1 MKRFTTA
8 VILLMLFAAGLIL
21 LFSLKSKPIDSLL
34 HAPVRDDQSAQ
45 IWQVFEKA
53 AGRNYTLKTPTDGD
67 HRSALIHVDLDGD
80 SKEEILA
87 FYSKEGASE
96 TVFLQI
102 FGAEDNGWIALA
114 GAESGFNEVKQVEFA
129 DINGDGMLEI
139 IIGWGLQS
147 SKLIQQL
154 NIYTVDIEK
163 AEIKSIFLTKYS
175 VFGVFDLNADGKS
188 ELAVIYGDKSAAS
201 ALSVLKVFSC
211 TSGKV
216 SQAVSLD
223 VDPVISTVSKISFDY
238 LRRTNESRVYIDGF
252 TADGQMTTDMMCFD
266 IEKSGLERVFIDG
279 KTVSGISKR
288 SSNVE
293 CEDINGDGVI
303 EIPTQKKLEHKELS
317 SSVIEW
323 KAVLGEKLS
332 GTSSY
337 FDNRENGYY
346 FEIPKQLEKNTIP
359 VLLSDGETMRLYL
372 IDKDA
377 DGSLQNVP
385 LFEIRLESEEMHS
398 VLSGRFRPLGSY
410 KGKKYY
416 YRIFEAGDK
425 LGITKKDISSGIIYN

>member
-34 HAPVRDDQSAQ
+34 HAPVRDEQSAQ

-53 AGRNYTLKTPTDGD
+53 AGRNYTLKTPADGG

-80 SKEEILA
+80 EKEEILA
-87 FYSKEGASE
+87 FYSKDGASE
-96 TVFLQI
+96 IVFLQI
-102 FGAEDNGWIALA
+102 FASGDNGWVALA
-114 GAESGFNEVKQVEFA
+114 GAESGFTEVKQVEFA
-129 DINGDGMLEI
+129 DIDGDGKLEI
-139 IIGWGLQS
+139 IVGWGLQS
-147 SKLIQQL
+147 SELMQQL

-163 AEIKSIFLTKYS
+163 AEIKSIFQTKYS
-175 VFGVFDLNADGKS
+175 LFGVFDLNADGKS

-201 ALSVLKVFSC
+201 ALSVLKVFS
-211 TSGKV
+211 SSFGKI
-216 SQAVSLD
+216 SQTALLD
-223 VDPVISTVSKISFDY
+223 VDPVISTVSKITFDY
-238 LRRTNESRVYIDGF
+238 SRKTNESRVYIDGF
-252 TADGQMTTDMMCFD
+252 TADGQMTTDMICFD
-266 IEKSGLERVFIDG
+266 IKKSGLERVFVDG

-288 SSNVE
+288 SANVE

-303 EIPTQKKLEHKELS
+303 EIPTQKKLEYKELS

-323 KAVLGEKLS
+323 RAVFERKLS
-332 GTSSY
+332 KVASY

-346 FEIPKQLEKNTIP
+346 FEIPKQLEKNAIP

-372 IDKDA
+372 IDADS

-385 LFEIRLESEEMHS
+385 LFEIRLESEEMYS
-398 VLSGRFRPLGSY
+398 VPSGRFRLLDSY

-416 YRIFEAGDK
+416 YRMFEAGEK
-425 LGITKKDISSGIIYN
+425 HGITKKDILSGIIYN